1 MPYQAK
7 GDTEGCCPGKLCPNL
22 WECGE
27 EFYSNSSR
35 EGLLIR
41 LGCVEGLHSFNL
53 ASDSLLILMNFQVP
67 LILPLLI
74 LMSFSGFYN
83 LVLGGFLTASPLSL
97 HPLPSLMSNCLNLPF
112 GTQGRS
118 KRLESVPYK
127 QEMGYMESLPCPG
140 APQGLA
146 WFQNQ
151 EGK

>member
-97 HPLPSLMSNCLNLPF
+97 HPLPSVISSCRNLPSWNS
-112 GTQGRS
+112 GKVMEAKRS
-118 KRLESVPYK
+118 LFPVIRNGGPRKAFVPRRPIGSCYIP
-127 QEMGYMESLPCPG
+127 EY
-140 APQGLA
+140 
-146 WFQNQ
+146 
-151 EGK
+151 